1 MTHYFHTPGV
11 PDERTEIDVRLGG
24 RDVRLLTS
32 RGVFSATGLDRG
44 TEILLGAVPPPAT
57 DGHLLD
63 IGCGYGPIAVAMAL
77 RSPNAQVWA
86 VDVNERAL
94 ELTRANAERLG
105 LGNVHACLPD
115 EVPADVRFATIWSN
129 PPIRVG
135 KQVLHDLLLHWLP
148 RLDDG
153 GEAFLVV
160 QKHLGS
166 DSLQRWL
173 VEQGF
178 DATRFASKKTF
189 RVLRVRAS

>member
-11 PDERTEIDVRLGG
+11 PDERTEIDVRLVG
-24 RDVRLLTS
+24 RDVRLVTS
-32 RGVFSATGLDRG
+32 RGVFSAGGLDRG
-44 TEILLGAVPPPAT
+44 TEILLAAVPPPAS

-63 IGCGYGPIAVAMAL
+63 IGCGYGPIALTMAL
-77 RSPNAQVWA
+77 CSPRAQVWA

-94 ELTRANAERLG
+94 ELTRANAERLA
-105 LGNVHACLPD
+105 LGNVRACLPD
-115 EVPADVRFATIWSN
+115 EVPDDVRFGTIWSN

-135 KQVLHDLLLHWLP
+135 KQALHALLLHWLP

-153 GEAFLVV
+153 GEAYLVV

-173 VEQGF
+173 TEQGW
-178 DATRFASKKTF
+178 DATRHASRKTY
-189 RVLRVRAS
+189 RVLRVPS